1 MSSSRSNPASSATLI
16 GNGITAVYESI
27 GVRRLLGNAESIK
40 SEDML
45 KSAPRSARLE
55 LTTAPNWFSSVMG
68 TGIVA
73 NAAASLPL
81 QFPGL
86 RTAATVVWLLAT
98 VWLMTLCVR
107 LARGWWTDRA
117 TVRGYSIDPV
127 TAQFWGAL
135 PMAVLTV
142 GAGTLGLG
150 RDWIGLASAVAADW
164 TLWTIGTALGL
175 LTTAAVPYL
184 MMTGRIKAAGASP
197 TWLMPVVP
205 PMVSA
210 STGAALIAHLPAG
223 QAKLTMLMVCYGL
236 FGISLFAT
244 LVLLPQIWSQLVR
257 HGVGPAA
264 GVPTLWIVLGAL
276 GQSTTA
282 TNLLGDAAKGV
293 LPAPYDTAAKAFGLL
308 YGVPTWSF
316 AMLWLVL
323 AALVTLRTRPPFSLA
338 WWAFTF
344 PLGTCVTGASAL
356 AARTGATVFT
366 IAAVTLFVLLVTL
379 WVSVA
384 RSTGSRLL

>member
-1 MSSSRSNPASSATLI
+1 
-16 GNGITAVYESI
+16 
-27 GVRRLLGNAESIK
+27 
-40 SEDML
+40 ML

-150 RDWIGLASAVAADW
+150 RDWIGLAPAVAADW

-344 PLGTCVTGASAL
+344 PLGTCVTGACAL